1 MEFLSK
7 NICSKNAKTRCGKPE
22 RVFSQ
27 MPQNTTRMRKVELRK
42 QS

>member
-1 MEFLSK
+1 MAFLSE
-7 NICSKNAKTRCGKPE
+7 NLWSKNAKTRCGKPE

-27 MPQNTTRMRKVELRK
+27 MPQNTTRIRQVELRK